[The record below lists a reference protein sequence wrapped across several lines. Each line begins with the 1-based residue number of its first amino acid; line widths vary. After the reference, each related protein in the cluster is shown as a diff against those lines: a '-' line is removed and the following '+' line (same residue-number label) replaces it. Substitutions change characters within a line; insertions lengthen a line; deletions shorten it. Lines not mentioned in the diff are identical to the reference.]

1 MKTVLTCI
9 IIAFYLFTDV
19 HAQKEDYMWFLG
31 GPPIPTGGSDGM
43 VIDWNDS
50 PVPEHSLNGLGI
62 NGNNASICDAEGNL
76 LFWSNG
82 CAVMNRNQGVM
93 PNGDTL
99 NWDLFREVIGW
110 ASCLRGYPGVQNM
123 KILPDPADEDGF
135 YIIHKAWKYNGQF
148 EDVTF
153 ELRHSYVDMRLDGGL
168 GDVVY
173 FDSVLYEGRTT
184 LSNLEAVHAQNGSDW
199 WVLQPIENDSFL
211 LIYRIS
217 ENGIERFPDQNASV
231 FFPFE
236 RSGGGTMRISPDGT
250 KLAYYDYFLN
260 LHVYDFDRATG
271 QISNHQK
278 VTIFDDAEEMP
289 NNKYRFGSVEWSPN
303 SRFMYVAVRDSLFQV
318 DGWEADMGDGIL
330 LIDVYNGTLD
340 PFTNTFY
347 VATLAPDCKIYICST
362 SGNLTYHV
370 IHRPDEL
377 GTACDFVQ
385 NGLLLPQYPGSA
397 NLPLFPRFRVD
408 EAEKCDPTITS
419 VFGDAVF
426 YRRDLNIFPNP
437 TSGPVAVEIPSGWEG
452 GLLVIFDTNG
462 QMVKQLDLPHSTKQ
476 LEMNLSNLI
485 AGVYHIEL
493 YPAHNK
499 QQIFYGGRIV
509 VAK

>member
-1 MKTVLTCI
+1 
-9 IIAFYLFTDV
+9 
-19 HAQKEDYMWFLG
+19 
-31 GPPIPTGGSDGM
+31 M

-50 PVPEHSLNGLGI
+50 PTPEHSLNGLGI
-62 NGNNASICDAEGNL
+62 NGNNASICDSEGNL

-82 CAVMNRNQGVM
+82 CAVINREQEVM

-110 ASCLRGYPGVQNM
+110 SSCTRGYPGVQNM
-123 KILPDPADEDGF
+123 KILPDPDDEDGF
-135 YIIHKAWKYNGQF
+135 YIIHKAAKYNGQF

-153 ELRHSYVDMRLDGGL
+153 ELRHSYVDMQLDGGL

-184 LSNLEAVHAQNGSDW
+184 LSNLEAIYAENGRDW
-199 WVLQPIENDSFL
+199 WVLQPIENDSMM
-211 LIYRIS
+211 LIYRIG
-217 ENGIERFPDQNASV
+217 ENGIARFPDQNATV

-236 RSGGGTMRISPDGT
+236 RSGGGTMRISPDGM

-318 DGWEADMGDGIL
+318 DSWEEDMDNGIR

-362 SGNLTYHV
+362 SGNLTYH
-370 IHRPDEL
+370 IIRQPDEL
-377 GTACDFVQ
+377 GMACDFVQ

-419 VFGDAVF
+419 IFGDAVF
-426 YRRDLNIFPNP
+426 FRKDLNVFPNP
-437 TSGPVAVEIPSGWEG
+437 TTGPFIVEISDGWEG
-452 GLLVIFDTNG
+452 GILVVFDTNG
-462 QMVKQLDLPHSTKQ
+462 QMVKQIEVPYHTRQMELNVP
-476 LEMNLSNLI
+476 NLMP
-485 AGVYHIEL
+485 GVYHIEL
-493 YPAHNK
+493 YPTHIK
-499 QQIFYGGRIV
+499 QQIFYGARIV
-509 VAK
+509 VTK